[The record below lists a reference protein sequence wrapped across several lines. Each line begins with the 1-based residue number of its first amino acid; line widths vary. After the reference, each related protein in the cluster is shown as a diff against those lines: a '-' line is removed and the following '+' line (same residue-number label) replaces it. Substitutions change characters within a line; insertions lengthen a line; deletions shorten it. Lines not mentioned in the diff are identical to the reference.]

1 MPPVNCPG
9 KVCKYT
15 CTFIYIPLKRN
26 TSIISLQGNTSSS
39 KYLGLHVY
47 LSGLSREI
55 LHVILHYY
63 FQILSR
69 H

>member
-1 MPPVNCPG
+1 MC
-9 KVCKYT
+9 VC
-15 CTFIYIPLKRN
+15 IHVQLIDVPLKRN

-55 LHVILHYY
+55 LHVILHSISKS
-63 FQILSR
+63 FRDIKR
-69 H
+69 NKDHF